1 MLKRT
6 LTIIDSSGNMSEI
19 DLNQFGKTLLY
30 MGRDES
36 KCDIIIA
43 DPIVSKIHGTFQ
55 LEHSYLLYRFQDSE
69 TTPLPLF
76 VQTQT
81 IRSVPSLDSHFD
93 NILAFVQSL

>member
-55 LEHSYLLYRFQDSE
+55 LE
-69 TTPLPLF
+69 
-76 VQTQT
+76 VQKKEKCLKRKMDMSICMISQ
-81 IRSVPSLDSHFD
+81 L
-93 NILAFVQSL
+93 

>member
-36 KCDIIIA
+36 QCDIIIA
-43 DPIVSKIHGTFQ
+43 DPIVSKIHGTF
-55 LEHSYLLYRFQDSE
+55 
-69 TTPLPLF
+69 
-76 VQTQT
+76 
-81 IRSVPSLDSHFD
+81 
-93 NILAFVQSL
+93 

>member
-36 KCDIIIA
+36 QCDIIIV
-43 DPIVSKIHGTFQ
+43 DPIVSKIHGTFV
-55 LEHSYLLYRFQDSE
+55 SE
-69 TTPLPLF
+69 
-76 VQTQT
+76 
-81 IRSVPSLDSHFD
+81 
-93 NILAFVQSL
+93 N